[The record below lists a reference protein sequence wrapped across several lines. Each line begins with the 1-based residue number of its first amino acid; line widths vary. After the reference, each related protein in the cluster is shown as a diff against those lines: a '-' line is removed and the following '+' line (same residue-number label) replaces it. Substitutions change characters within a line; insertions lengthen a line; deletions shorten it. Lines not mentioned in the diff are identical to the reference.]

1 MVRSQLSATAA
12 SARGGCISPSTM
24 ANVHQPK
31 LQWLHHVMAADMPA
45 EATTTGEP
53 NFEESNHR
61 QEMPMQPL
69 EMFRRGDELLA
80 RIRAEDAAEDA
91 RAAAAAA
98 GASAGAA
105 AAAGGGCIS
114 PSTTAGQG
122 ITPLQKRVGM
132 QPGHIECSG
141 CTLFYNPHEEYWEY
155 DEDFTGR
162 CPACGKPAEAA
173 AAAASAGAA
182 TAGAAAAAAE
192 AGAAAAKKKRGNATT
207 RCTGHWMIIR
217 LLCRMQKI

>member
-31 LQWLHHVMAADMPA
+31 LHWLHHVMAADMPA

-91 RAAAAAA
+91 RAAAAA
-98 GASAGAA
+98 GASAGAAAATGSATGEA

-122 ITPLQKRVGM
+122 IIPLQKIMRM
-132 QPGHIECSG
+132 RPC
-141 CTLFYNPHEEYWEY
+141 
-155 DEDFTGR
+155 
-162 CPACGKPAEAA
+162 
-173 AAAASAGAA
+173 
-182 TAGAAAAAAE
+182 
-192 AGAAAAKKKRGNATT
+192 
-207 RCTGHWMIIR
+207 
-217 LLCRMQKI
+217 LLYTSPSPRD

>member
-1 MVRSQLSATAA
+1 
-12 SARGGCISPSTM
+12 
-24 ANVHQPK
+24 
-31 LQWLHHVMAADMPA
+31 MAAAEFGQHDMPA

-61 QEMPMQPL
+61 QEMPMEPW

-98 GASAGAA
+98 GASSGAAAATGSATGEA

-122 ITPLQKRVGM
+122 IIPLQKIMRM
-132 QPGHIECSG
+132 QPGEIECTG
-141 CTLFYNPHEEYWEY
+141 CGF
-155 DEDFTGR
+155 FFISR
-162 CPACGKPAEAA
+162 IS
-173 AAAASAGAA
+173 AS
-182 TAGAAAAAAE
+182 
-192 AGAAAAKKKRGNATT
+192 
-207 RCTGHWMIIR
+207 
-217 LLCRMQKI
+217 

>member
-1 MVRSQLSATAA
+1 MVQSQLSATAA
-12 SARGGCISPSTM
+12 CTVIGCISPSTM
-24 ANVHQPK
+24 AN
-31 LQWLHHVMAADMPA
+31 VMAADMPA

-98 GASAGAA
+98 AGASAGAAAATGSATGEA

-122 ITPLQKRVGM
+122 ITPLQKRMGM
-132 QPGHIECSG
+132 QPGDIECSG
-141 CTLFYNPHEEYWEY
+141 CTLFYNPHSSSW
-155 DEDFTGR
+155 
-162 CPACGKPAEAA
+162 
-173 AAAASAGAA
+173 
-182 TAGAAAAAAE
+182 
-192 AGAAAAKKKRGNATT
+192 
-207 RCTGHWMIIR
+207 
-217 LLCRMQKI
+217 Q